1 MTRFGLLLLAV
12 LPAIVSHA
20 VAQDVQAQDVPRDLS
35 IEQAGVY
42 SAGAARKGPFKVS
55 IGADRADGTYAIG
68 ETARLFISSNED
80 AYVTV
85 FSVGPTGRVHQL
97 FPNSFQTDNR
107 VNTGRPVEIAG
118 GGSGAHI
125 AISGPVGAEL
135 IKVVA
140 SNKPIIVIPEAL
152 LQGREAFRTV
162 EGGADT
168 LAKNLEVTANNVGA
182 DRKVDIENYLLRTV
196 ASRRSDNGPSA
207 TATKPNPAA
216 QAPVAAAP
224 VAAAPVA
231 AAPVAAFVLP
241 VVTPHP
247 LISIPPQQPFP
258 FLLALDKAAYKVGER
273 VTLAVTSLQACYL
286 TVLDV
291 TPSGTIR
298 MLFPNQITQNN
309 AVAAHQ
315 TVLVSGG
322 PSPVSLQVSGPA
334 GTEQIVAICST
345 DQSPVLSQKAD
356 LAQLFPPAGEHAEVM
371 RDLSIATAR
380 PSAMTAVAASTFT
393 VKP

>member
-1 MTRFGLLLLAV
+1 MTRFSLLLLAM
-12 LPAIVSHA
+12 LPAIVGHA
-20 VAQDVQAQDVPRDLS
+20 AAQDVLTQDVPRDLS
-35 IEQAGVY
+35 VEQASVY
-42 SAGAARKGPFKVS
+42 SAGSARKGPLKVS

-118 GGSGAHI
+118 GASGAHI
-125 AISGPVGAEL
+125 AISGPAGTEL

-140 SNKPIIVIPEAL
+140 SNKPIIVIAEAL
-152 LQGREAFRTV
+152 LQGRDAFRTV
-162 EGGADT
+162 EGGAET
-168 LAKNLEVTANNVGA
+168 LAKNLEVAGNNAAA
-182 DRKVDIENYLLRTV
+182 DRKIDIENYMLRTV
-196 ASRRSDNGPSA
+196 ASRKGDNGPGA
-207 TATKPNPAA
+207 TVTRPNQPA
-216 QAPVAAAP
+216 Q
-224 VAAAPVA
+224 
-231 AAPVAAFVLP
+231 APVAAFVLP
-241 VVTPHP
+241 VVIPQP
-247 LISIPPQQPFP
+247 LLNIPPQQPFP
-258 FLLALDKAAYKVGER
+258 FLLAVDKAAYKVGER
-273 VTLAVTSLQACYL
+273 VTLAITSLQACYL

-309 AVAAHQ
+309 AVAANQ
-315 TVLVSGG
+315 TVLISGG

-356 LAQLFPPAGEHAEVM
+356 LAQLFPPAGEHSDVT

-380 PSAMTAVAASTFT
+380 PAAITAVAASTFT
-393 VKP
+393 VQP